1 MKKICIVADIKGW
14 AFDSI
19 AKKLKKD
26 LYKKYDID
34 IKYFNRRTESDT
46 FYEFIES
53 LNDYDLIHFL
63 NRRMLLLIN
72 SDIFRSKV
80 KKSGRD
86 IDKYIQEHKN
96 KFTTSVY
103 DYMDIDE
110 NGINEQKS
118 IFNDYVKNY
127 YVATKKLLEI
137 YNNIKE
143 YKKPYSLVHD
153 ICDGDIYKPYNLER
167 FELEN
172 IKNRAI
178 IIGWCGNSTH
188 SGEKDVDLKGFR
200 TIIKPTID
208 ELISEGYNIKG
219 DFADRNNDYRLPEEM
234 PKYYNEIDIYV
245 CASVH
250 EGTPRPVLESMYS
263 GIPIISTNVGIV
275 PESFGTLQKEFI
287 IGDRNNG
294 LNDIKIKQNLKERI
308 VYLYNNREMFKK
320 LSDENLESIK
330 IFDGGKTIKEFENFF
345 NVCLKNND

>member
-26 LYKKYDID
+26 LSYKYNID
-34 IKYFNRRTESDT
+34 IAYFNRRVESDT

-53 LNDYDLIHFL
+53 LNNYDLVHFL

-72 SDIFRSKV
+72 TDVFKTKV
-80 KKSGRD
+80 KNSGRNIND
-86 IDKYIQEHKN
+86 YINEHK
-96 KFTTSVY
+96 KRFTTSVY
-103 DYMDIDE
+103 DYMDIDKD
-110 NGINEQKS
+110 GIKEQKS
-118 IFNDYVKNY
+118 IFNDYTNSY

-137 YNNIKE
+137 YNSIKE
-143 YKKPYSLVHD
+143 YKNPYSLVHD
-153 ICDGDIYKPYNLER
+153 ICDGEIYKPYNLER
-167 FELEN
+167 FELDN
-172 IKNRAI
+172 IKDRCI
-178 IIGWCGNSTH
+178 VIGWCGNSTH

-200 TIIKPTID
+200 TIIKPTVD
-208 ELISEGYNIKG
+208 ELIYEGYNIKG
-219 DFADRNNDYRLPEEM
+219 YFADRNNNFIQPEEM

-275 PESFGTLQKEFI
+275 PESFGKLQKEFI

-294 LNDIKIKQNLKERI
+294 LNDEEVKNNLKDRI
-308 VYLYNNREMFKK
+308 IYLYNNRELFKK
-320 LSDENLESIK
+320 LSNENLESIK
-330 IFDGGKTIKEFENFF
+330 VFDGGKTIKEFENFF
-345 NVCLKNND
+345 DVCLNNND